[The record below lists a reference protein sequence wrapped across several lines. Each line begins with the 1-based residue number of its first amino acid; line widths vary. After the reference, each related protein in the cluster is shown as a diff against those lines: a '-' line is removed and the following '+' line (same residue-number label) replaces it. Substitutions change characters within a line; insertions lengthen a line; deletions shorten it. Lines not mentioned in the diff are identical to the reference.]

1 MIKTSLVNGNGVQYS
16 TDTVFKVEVGK
27 GKKSSYRTI
36 REFTG
41 DICNAVLCYRS
52 TPAGDGYKKRLI
64 LTENGVSKIIVK
76 ELV

>member
-1 MIKTSLVNGNGVQYS
+1 MIKTSLVNGKDVQYS
-16 TDTVFKVEVGK
+16 NETVFKVQVGK

-36 REFTG
+36 KKFYG
-41 DICNAVLCYRS
+41 DICNAVLCYRA